1 MTTQLGDVIHITTA
15 DGNEL
20 WFSDP
25 DVKLLA
31 YGNLGAPP
39 TEFITRRG
47 YKQHGSTEV
56 DFLLQSR
63 TISVV
68 LWHSPT
74 CDRQTYWDN
83 RNALH
88 EFLRPNRNGPLTF
101 TLRTPNGDL
110 RSIVVRADPGL
121 VFPPTEQ
128 ANNSWG
134 IQENMDFLALN
145 PLFFNGEQSLPTLA
159 TGDQEEL
166 VFPITFDDDHIVFG
180 LTGLFFSTGVFTYG
194 GTWKAYPT
202 ITLTGPYTRAVI
214 VNVATGIAIYMSVP
228 ISTGDQRIITL
239 TPGSQ
244 SIVNGLGE
252 NKFSDLGA
260 GSNLIDFA
268 ILPDPEAP
276 DGEQEIQIQLIDG
289 ETGVSDASLTYY
301 EQFFAL

>member
-47 YKQHGSTEV
+47 YKQNGSTEV

-63 TISVV
+63 TISVE

-83 RNALH
+83 RAALH

-101 TLRTPNGDL
+101 TLRTPNGNL
-110 RSIVVRADPGL
+110 RSIIVRADPGL

-134 IQENMDFLALN
+134 IQEPLDFLALN
-145 PLFFNGEQSLPTLA
+145 PLFFNSEQAVISLSSEVQT
-159 TGDQEEL
+159 EL
-166 VFPITFDDDHIVFG
+166 VFPITFPISFG
-180 LTGLFFSTGVFTYG
+180 TSGVALSTGDITYG
-194 GTWKAYPT
+194 GSWKSYPI

-214 VNVATGIAIYMSVP
+214 TNQQTGVVIYMSVA
-228 ISTGDQRIITL
+228 IIAGQTRIIDL
-239 TPGSQ
+239 TPGAQ
-244 SIVNGLGE
+244 SITDGSGNS
-252 NKFSDLGA
+252 KFSDLGA
-260 GSNLIDFA
+260 GSNLIEFA
-268 ILPDPEAP
+268 IMPDPEVA
-276 DGEQEIQIQLIDG
+276 DGIQEITIQLVDG
-289 ETGVSDASLTYY
+289 VDGISAAEFDYY
-301 EQFFAL
+301 EMFFAL